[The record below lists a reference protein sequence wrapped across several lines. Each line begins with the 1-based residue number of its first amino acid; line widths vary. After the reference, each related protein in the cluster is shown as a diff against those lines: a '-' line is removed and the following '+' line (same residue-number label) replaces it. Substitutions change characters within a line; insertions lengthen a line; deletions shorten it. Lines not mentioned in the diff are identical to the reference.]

1 MVTPREDHKFY
12 ILDIIEKSEAPLG
25 ANQIKKELANVG
37 INISE
42 ATVGRILF
50 GLDQEGLTIKEGF
63 KGRVLT
69 EAGQNAL
76 REMRVQRERKEYGE
90 EFFKILDS
98 KSEQELIEILI
109 ARKVIESQ
117 LARMAAIN
125 ITPEIA
131 KQMKEVIDLQ
141 AKYSKKGI
149 AAEYDVMFH
158 KLISKAAGNK
168 VLEAM
173 LDLIRQDSQLTPA
186 LEYIRKKVKSSIM
199 VDHQKITEAIINKN
213 PDGAEEAMVEHID
226 NLIRDVNKYWK
237 K

>member
-90 EFFKILDS
+90 
-98 KSEQELIEILI
+98 
-109 ARKVIESQ
+109 
-117 LARMAAIN
+117 
-125 ITPEIA
+125 
-131 KQMKEVIDLQ
+131 
-141 AKYSKKGI
+141 
-149 AAEYDVMFH
+149 
-158 KLISKAAGNK
+158 
-168 VLEAM
+168 
-173 LDLIRQDSQLTPA
+173 
-186 LEYIRKKVKSSIM
+186 
-199 VDHQKITEAIINKN
+199 
-213 PDGAEEAMVEHID
+213 
-226 NLIRDVNKYWK
+226 
-237 K
+237 